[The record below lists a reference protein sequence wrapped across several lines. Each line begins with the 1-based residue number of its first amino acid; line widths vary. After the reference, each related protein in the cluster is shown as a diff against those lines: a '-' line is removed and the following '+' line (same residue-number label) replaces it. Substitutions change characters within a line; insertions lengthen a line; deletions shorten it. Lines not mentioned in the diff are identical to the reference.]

1 VTASTAPST
10 HARSE
15 TVASIEQ
22 NLGRAF
28 WIVAA
33 ISFLYLFAASAPS
46 PLYGVYAAQW
56 HFSPITLTVV
66 FGVYAIT
73 LLVTMLLAGSVSD
86 AFGRRPV
93 IITALA
99 VQSVTM
105 LLFLLAD
112 NVGWLYA
119 ARLTQGCATGLVTA
133 AVSAALVDL
142 QPSRR
147 PGLAAVVNATVPPAG
162 LAFGALVSG
171 ALVQYAPNPT
181 RFVYWLLLGGFVGM
195 ILVLL
200 TLVPETVPQRHMPKF
215 GVEVGVERALVRAF
229 LATVPVLVACW
240 ALAGLYL
247 SLGPSIVLTMQHSS
261 NKLLGGSIVFILCGC
276 GALSGVIAHAWPPRR
291 AMSVGCATL
300 AAGVI
305 LTVLSVSQDVT
316 ALLYIGT
323 VVAGCG
329 FGLGF
334 LGAFRTLAGL
344 AMSERRSQLI
354 ATIYVVA
361 YLSFSIPSVVAGVLS
376 AHVGL
381 HDTAIGFGIAVAA
394 LALIALPAT
403 ARHCR
408 RC

>member
-1 VTASTAPST
+1 MTTPTRTRTQVAAS
-10 HARSE
+10 
-15 TVASIEQ
+15 ASQ
-22 NLGRAF
+22 GTGRAF
-28 WIVAA
+28 WIIAA

-46 PLYGVYAAQW
+46 PLYGVYAANW
-56 HFSPITLTVV
+56 HFSPVTLTVV

-73 LLVTMLLAGSVSD
+73 LLVTMLLAGSLSD
-86 AFGRRPV
+86 SLGRRPV
-93 IITALA
+93 IMTALV
-99 VQSVTM
+99 VQSATM
-105 LLFLLAD
+105 ALFLLA
-112 NVGWLYA
+112 NSVGWLYA
-119 ARLTQGCATGLVTA
+119 ARLAQGCATGLVTA

-147 PGLAAVVNATVPPAG
+147 PGLAAVVNATIPPAG
-162 LAFGALVSG
+162 LAVGALVSG

-181 RFVYWLLLGGFVGM
+181 RLVYWLLLAGFVAM
-195 ILVLL
+195 SVVLL
-200 TLVPETVPQRHMPKF
+200 TLVPETVPQRRMPKF
-215 GVEVGVERALVRAF
+215 GVEVGVERPLLRAF

-240 ALAGLYL
+240 ALSGLYL
-247 SLGPSIVLTMQHSS
+247 SLGPSLVLTMQHTA
-261 NKLLGGSIVFILCGC
+261 NKMLGGSIVFILCGC
-276 GALSGVIAHAWPPRR
+276 GAAAGVIAHAWPPRR
-291 AMSVGCATL
+291 AMFAGCMTL
-300 AAGVI
+300 CIGVT
-305 LTVLSVSQDVT
+305 LTVISVADNVT

-344 AMSERRSQLI
+344 AMSERRSELI

-361 YLSFSIPSVVAGVLS
+361 YLSFSIPSVIAGIVTT
-376 AHVGL
+376 HVGL
-381 HDTAIGFGIAVAA
+381 HDAAIGYGIVVAA